1 MTKPASMR
9 DDMPMTAEF
18 VDRKRVEWGRAY
30 VNDCVRRSMAGQP
43 GYFYAMERGHTL
55 GTPWLGAAADKLLA
69 QGVAAA
75 QGAACGVAALQA
87 VALAIGAE
95 AAFFMREPVGG
106 GGEHGKA

>member
-30 VNDCVRRSMAGQP
+30 VNDCVRRAMAGQP

-55 GTPWLGAAADKLLA
+55 GTPWLGDAANELLA
-69 QGVAAA
+69 QGLAAA
-75 QGAACGVAALQA
+75 RGAACGVAALQG
-87 VALAIGAE
+87 VALAIGAD
-95 AAFFMREPVGG
+95 AAFFMREPAAG
-106 GGEHGKA
+106 GGEHGQA